1 MRYNF
6 DPKTSHINPPKVEFA
21 MITIKYPVIDGEGD
35 KVFVI
40 TWWTGRS
47 AKAALRSWLAH
58 RRDVNPADVEHTVV
72 TEFKPVS
79 RFEAIGD
86 RVEIADPTLAACG

>member
-1 MRYNF
+1 MSYH
-6 DPKTSHINPPKVEFA
+6 KISHINPPKVEFA
-21 MITIKYPVIDGEGD
+21 MIIIKYAVIDGEGD
-35 KVFVI
+35 KLFVT

-47 AKAALRSWLAH
+47 GKAALRSWLAR

-79 RFEAIGD
+79 RFEPLGE
-86 RVEIADPTLAACG
+86 RVEVPDETLAALG